1 MLMGWARALVSP
13 PEFSDYREAVR
24 EQNLSMMKG
33 LCLGCLIVSF
43 GAVLLELIDASF
55 GFKGA
60 GAYALAALSVV
71 GCVSTRTVL
80 ARRLDIVLVAYYA
93 FLGLMLLLFILMG
106 TVWDTESAA
115 ITFIMF
121 MVMLPLFVLD
131 RPWRIALFIGAATV
145 LFCFL
150 ATMFKSPELALAD
163 VRNSVSFCFMGIAIN
178 AAFMRVKLND
188 VVTRAEFEKLSTIDS
203 LTGVLNR
210 RSGESLIEWLLE
222 AREEG
227 VLSALAMV
235 DIDDFKQV
243 NDTHGHSVGDGVL
256 LSVTQAIE
264 RELRPGDV
272 LCRLGGDEFVVFFS
286 KLASR
291 EEGVALAQR
300 FVENVRQGHEEATG
314 TSVSVGVAYCP
325 DSGTD
330 FASLYQAADQALY
343 RSKGEGKNRVACAG
357 QVA

>member
-1 MLMGWARALVSP
+1 MLGTWVRALVDP
-13 PEFSDYREAVR
+13 PEFTEYREAVR
-24 EQNLSMMKG
+24 SQNLSMMKG
-33 LCLGCLIVSF
+33 LCLGCLLISI
-43 GAVLLELIDASF
+43 GGVLLELLDASF
-55 GFKGA
+55 GFTGA
-60 GAYALAALSVV
+60 GAYVL
-71 GCVSTRTVL
+71 TVL
-80 ARRLDIVLVAYYA
+80 SLAGCASSRFILPRHPRIILIAYYA
-93 FLGLMLLLFILMG
+93 FLSLLLALFMLMG
-106 TVWDTESAA
+106 TVWDPQSAA
-115 ITFIMF
+115 VTFIMF
-121 MVMLPLFVLD
+121 MVVLPLFMLD
-131 RPWRIALFIGAATV
+131 RPWRVALFVIAATV
-145 LFCFL
+145 LFCIM
-150 ATMFKSPELALAD
+150 ATEFKGTAISSQD
-163 VRNSVSFCFMGIAIN
+163 VSNAISFCFMGIAIN
-178 AAFMRVKLND
+178 TAFMRVKLND

-227 VLSALAMV
+227 ALSALAMV

-300 FVENVRQGHEEATG
+300 FVENVRRGHEEAAG
-314 TSVSVGVAYCP
+314 ASVSVGVAYCP
-325 DSGTD
+325 DSGAS
-330 FASLYQAADQALY
+330 FASLYQAADEALY

-357 QVA
+357 RSA